1 MVTKIFYN
9 EVNAIK
15 NDRYNLPATVKA
27 DVKGNAA
34 LQRATAMNSLQG
46 ADVIRKTTAVR
57 MTIISLRDVLT
68 SHFSMQ
74 APVLNAILDN
84 AKVAGFIKDDT
95 AAAKLYTD
103 LSLGRVMIVIR
114 EYDNAVILEE
124 DDFSP
129 SRRITEHDIVELWL
143 SGMDSNTTV
152 YYVKGDRENDI
163 DTIRI
168 ASFKLPDS
176 VASIAQLQGVNII
189 NKL

>member
-34 LQRATAMNSLQG
+34 LQRATAMSDLQG
-46 ADVIRKTTAVR
+46 ADVVRKTTAVR
-57 MTIISLRDVLT
+57 LTIISLRDVLT

-84 AKVAGFIKDDT
+84 AKVSGFIKDDT

-143 SGMDSNTTV
+143 SGMDSSTTV

-163 DTIRI
+163 DTVRI

-176 VASIAQLQGVNII
+176 VASIAQLQGVNVI

>member
-34 LQRATAMNSLQG
+34 LQRATAMSDLQG
-46 ADVIRKTTAVR
+46 ADVVRKTTAVR

-84 AKVAGFIKDDT
+84 AKVSGFIKGDT

-143 SGMDSNTTV
+143 SGMDSSTTV

-163 DTIRI
+163 DTVRI

-176 VASIAQLQGVNII
+176 VASIAQLQGVNVI

>member
-9 EVNAIK
+9 EINAIK

-46 ADVIRKTTAVR
+46 ADVVRKTTAVK

-103 LSLGRVMIVIR
+103 LSLGRVMVVIR